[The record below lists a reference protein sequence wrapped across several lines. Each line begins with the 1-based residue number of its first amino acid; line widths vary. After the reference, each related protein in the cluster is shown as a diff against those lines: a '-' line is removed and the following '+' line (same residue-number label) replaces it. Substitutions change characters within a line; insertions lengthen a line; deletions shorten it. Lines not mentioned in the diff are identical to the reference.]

1 MRRMLEGMT
10 VAALALGLAACEA
23 RDDAE
28 DTTMTGDV
36 DTMAQSAADTMTQ
49 QQEGMG
55 ERMQLQLEAVN
66 NSGASGQVDITP
78 ADGRTTIILTLDA
91 GEAGGEDGQRHMAHI
106 HAGTCA
112 NIGQAVAPLEAIAT
126 VSARGSSTTLLGQD
140 IHTIADGNHVIAAHA
155 AGGNPGQPIACV
167 PIPAH
172 VGNDTTQ
179 TAM

>member
-1 MRRMLEGMT
+1 MRRMFEGMT
-10 VAALALGLAACEA
+10 IAALALGLAACEA
-23 RDDAE
+23 RDDAD

-36 DTMAQSAADTMTQ
+36 DTMAQTGADTITQ

-91 GEAGGEDGQRHMAHI
+91 GEAGGEDGQRHMAHV

-112 NIGQAVAPLEAIAT
+112 NIGQAVAPLEAVAT

-140 IHTIADGNHVIAAHA
+140 LHAIADGNHVVAAHE
-155 AGGNPGQPIACV
+155 AGGNPGRPIACV
-167 PIPAH
+167 AIPAH
-172 VGNDTTQ
+172 AGNDTTQ